1 MSAAT
6 AQVPGHVP
14 PDRVI
19 DFNVYDPDP
28 ARSGYDEAW
37 LALRDASAPLM
48 WTTANGGHWIATRG
62 ELIRSILA
70 DHEHFSSRVL
80 MVPKEFGIS
89 QLIPV
94 GADPP
99 DHRHYRALVNK
110 VFSPA
115 SVRQLSGEIRE
126 YTATLIEDMKSQGA
140 CEFMEDFARKL
151 PIVVFFKLAD
161 LPIEDHA
168 KLDKCLAQLLHPA
181 TVEDQQAGFQGFAD
195 YLEPYI
201 AVRRAVPAD
210 DLISAIVAGTV
221 DGRPVTHDEAV
232 NLCTSF
238 VIGGLDTTLALMAF
252 SMRHL
257 AGDPAL
263 RAFLVANPDRIVDA
277 VEEFCR
283 RFPIGVNTREIR
295 EDFELEGV
303 LLKAGELITTPQILH
318 AFDESEYPDPLT
330 VDIDRNWGGNS
341 AFGHGIHRC
350 PGSFLA
356 KKEVQILVEEWL
368 ARIPD
373 FAIAPGFKVEI
384 DPGISSTIR
393 SLMLRWPAEG

>member
-1 MSAAT
+1 MNAAT
-6 AQVPGHVP
+6 AQVPPHVP
-14 PDRVI
+14 ADKVV
-19 DFNVYDPDP
+19 DFNVYNPDP
-28 ARSGYDEAW
+28 EGEGYDEAW
-37 LALRDASAPLM
+37 VAFRDMSQPLM
-48 WTTANGGHWIATRG
+48 WTSANGGHWIATKG
-62 ELIRSILA
+62 DLIRSILA
-70 DHEHFSSRVL
+70 DHEHFSSKVL

-99 DHRHYRALVNK
+99 AHLHYRALVNK

-115 SVRQLSGEIRE
+115 SVRGLSGEIRE
-126 YTATLIEDMKSQGA
+126 YTAKLIDGMKDKGS

-161 LPIEDHA
+161 LPVEDHQ
-168 KLDKCLAQLLHPA
+168 KLDRCLEMLLHPA
-181 TVEDQQAGFQGFAD
+181 TVEEQQAGFRGFEN

-201 AVRRAVPAD
+201 KRRRENPGM
-210 DLISAIVAGTV
+210 DLISAIVAGTIE
-221 DGRPVTHDEAV
+221 GRPVAHDEAI

-252 SMRHL
+252 SMRYL
-257 AGDPAL
+257 ATDAEL
-263 RAFLVANPDRIVDA
+263 RQLLVENPDRVPDA

-295 EDFELEGV
+295 KDIELEGV
-303 LLKAGELITTPQILH
+303 VLKAGDLITTPQILH
-318 AFDESEYPDPLT
+318 ALDESEYPDPLK

-356 KKEVQILVEEWL
+356 KKEVQILIEEWL
-368 ARIPD
+368 TRIPD
-373 FAIAPGFKVEI
+373 FCIAPGFHVEI
-384 DPGISSTIR
+384 EPGISSTIR
-393 SLMLRWPAEG
+393 SLQLRWTPKG